1 MKMCRIVPAGVISML
16 IGLSVFTGAARA
28 EDLAWQTDFEAAKAQ
43 AKAEKKMMLV
53 DFTGSDWCGFCIKLR
68 DEVFEKEPFKN
79 DLSKQFVLVELD
91 FPREKKLPE
100 ELKAQNAKLKTEL
113 KVSGFPTICL
123 MDGEGQLIAKFVGYG
138 PGTAVKYL
146 ARMADVPKVW
156 ESVLKMKAELANA
169 QGLDRAKLLDQLV
182 DAYEKKLSN
191 PIDEL
196 ETWGKEIIALDADNQ
211 GGLKNKYECRAIV
224 AEAEELGKTRKFAE
238 AVAALDKALALQGLA
253 GDLKQQVLFKQG
265 MFQFNAKDFAAALAA
280 MKKAAD
286 ADAEGEL
293 AAQIKS
299 RIAVCTMIV
308 DGQAKIAKQMEEIEK
323 AEGLDRAK
331 LLDALIQANTRLQM
345 YGAAKA
351 TPAEVAKWTAEIVDL
366 DADNGAGLK
375 GKYEF
380 TKFLGEATALARE
393 KKFEEG
399 LAAIDK
405 ALALADIT
413 PQKTQEG
420 LMAKGLNYLMQK
432 DFDKGLDCFKQAL
445 DAAPQGSRASLIK
458 MYMSTAERMK
468 KAAEQPKK
476 DDSKPNA
483 TL

>member
-1 MKMCRIVPAGVISML
+1 MKMSCLVPAGVVSML
-16 IGLSVFTGAARA
+16 ASLILFTGAARA
-28 EDLAWQTDFEAAKAQ
+28 EDLAWKTDFEAAKSQ
-43 AKAEKKMMLV
+43 AKAEKKMLLV

-91 FPREKKLPE
+91 FPRSKQLPD
-100 ELKAQNAKLKTEL
+100 ELKTQNAKLKTEL

-123 MDGEGQLIAKFVGYG
+123 MNGEGELIAKFVGYG
-138 PGTAVKYL
+138 PGTAAKYL
-146 ARMADVPKVW
+146 ARLADVPKVW

-196 ETWGKEIIALDADNQ
+196 DTWGKEIVALDADNKA
-211 GGLKNKYECRAIV
+211 GLKNKYLCREIV
-224 AEAEELGKTRKFAE
+224 AQAEALGKARDFAG
-238 AVAALDKALALQGLA
+238 AVAALDKALAIEGLA
-253 GDLKQQVLFKQG
+253 GNLKQDILFKQG
-265 MFQFNAKDFAAALAA
+265 MFQYNLKDFAAALAA
-280 MKKAAD
+280 MKKAAE
-286 ADAEGEL
+286 ADAEGEM

-299 RIAVCTMIV
+299 RIATFTTIV
-308 DGQAKIAKQMEEIEK
+308 DGQAKIAKQIEELDK
-323 AEGLDRAK
+323 AEGIDRAK
-331 LLDALIQANTRLQM
+331 LLDKLIQANARLQM

-351 TPAEVAKWTAEIVDL
+351 TPAEVAKWTAEIVEL

-380 TKFLGEATALARE
+380 SKLLGEATALARE

-405 ALALADIT
+405 ALALASVT
-413 PQKTQEG
+413 PQQTQEG
-420 LMAKGLNYLMQK
+420 LTAKGINYLMQK

-445 DAAPQGSRASLIK
+445 EAAPQSPRASMIK

-476 DDSKPNA
+476 DEAKPNA